1 MKQKDYKEVRLTTED
16 NPYDPFDDWYNWNC
30 FDLKEGYNTW
40 ARLASITNTS
50 DQLSDEENK
59 KIIEEAINSIIRL
72 GAFSKEGKFIEYK
85 LVYKY

>member
-1 MKQKDYKEVRLTTED
+1 MSKKEYKEVRLTTED
-16 NPYDPFDDWYNWNC
+16 NPYDPFEDWYNWNC
-30 FDLKEGYNTW
+30 FDLKEGYNTC

-59 KIIEEAINSIIRL
+59 QIIEEAINSIIRL
-72 GAFSKEGKFIEYK
+72 GAFSKEGKFVEYK